1 MPSFA
6 TGSTNRTSSQVLL
19 HTFDYIGIA
28 SNRGCCG
35 VNYQEMCSEWNNIVV
50 AEMKD
55 IQDVAG
61 SMHT

>member
-1 MPSFA
+1 MKLSKN
-6 TGSTNRTSSQVLL
+6 GK
-19 HTFDYIGIA
+19 H
-28 SNRGCCG
+28 G
-35 VNYQEMCSEWNNIVV
+35 VNYQEMCGEWNNIVV